1 MLIGALVVLGQ
12 LGLGSCKSSSYSS
25 TTKLWQIL
33 SIVVACA
40 KASLTSGVERVHGC
54 ITSHL
59 VLSCRNRLEL
69 SVVCVRHELVLRIGR
84 FRQELLLG

>member
-1 MLIGALVVLGQ
+1 MLIGALIVLRQ
-12 LGLGSCKSSSYSS
+12 LGLRACESSSYSS

-40 KASLTSGVERVHGC
+40 KGSLTSGVERVHGC
-54 ITSHL
+54 TTCHL
-59 VLSCRNRLEL
+59 VLSRGNCLEL
-69 SVVCVRHELVLRIGR
+69 SIVCVRHELVLRIWR